1 MQANFAIDIDR
12 SVDRGDVGDIPAA
25 MRAEPPLLNRI
36 TGRAGTRHFA
46 RPSGVSAEH
55 GDVCRVPTDDSGR
68 GDNQQQACNQ
78 DSAKSRPSRHFA
90 PPHSRLPSAGFKR
103 HTSRRTGMPA
113 LTSSG
118 DRSDKRDKFLWWFAT
133 ELHATTLQRRD
144 EGQPVLSYEEPVW
157 ELGES
162 KHSMMKRALDVCGIS
177 SENRGRT
184 SALMR

>member
-1 MQANFAIDIDR
+1 
-12 SVDRGDVGDIPAA
+12 
-25 MRAEPPLLNRI
+25 
-36 TGRAGTRHFA
+36 
-46 RPSGVSAEH
+46 
-55 GDVCRVPTDDSGR
+55 
-68 GDNQQQACNQ
+68 
-78 DSAKSRPSRHFA
+78 
-90 PPHSRLPSAGFKR
+90 
-103 HTSRRTGMPA
+103 MPA